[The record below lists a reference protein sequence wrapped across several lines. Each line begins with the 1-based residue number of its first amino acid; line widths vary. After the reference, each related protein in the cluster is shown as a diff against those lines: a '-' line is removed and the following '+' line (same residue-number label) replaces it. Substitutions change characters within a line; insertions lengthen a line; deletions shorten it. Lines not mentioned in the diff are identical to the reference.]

1 MIATAPI
8 PLLVTVDV
16 EIAHDRPLR
25 QQREALDDL
34 RTVLAKVPTTWFTTA
49 DAAEAFAQPLRRLLD
64 EGHEIGCHGLDHHDQ
79 EDYRRLPLTQVRP
92 LLTEATNRIEAAL
105 GVRPQVF
112 RGPRMTTS
120 VKTHTILR
128 DLNYRADFSVCSR
141 RFDPW
146 AASRYSWRWLG
157 VGPRPY
163 APLATD
169 AFRTDPT
176 AEPDAFQVV
185 PLSGMVLP
193 FISGVLFLI
202 GPSWTQ
208 RFAGLLTSHARRRR
222 APLVYLFHSYEFVN
236 VSATG
241 DRRPWHHRL
250 YLEPADARRR
260 ANQALVTHLSK
271 DLQLRAMTAS
281 TCLDQLKNEGPQ

>member
-1 MIATAPI
+1 MVETAPV

-34 RTVLAKVPTTWFTTA
+34 RAVLAKVPTTWFTTA
-49 DAAEAFAQPLRRLLD
+49 DAAEAFAHPLRGLLE
-64 EGHEIGCHGLDHHDQ
+64 EGHEVGCHGLNHHDQ
-79 EDYRRLPLTQVRP
+79 EDYRRLPLPRVRN
-92 LLTEATNRIEAAL
+92 LLTEATIRIEAAL

-120 VKTHTILR
+120 AATHAILR

-146 AASRYSWRWLG
+146 ASSRYSWRWLG
-157 VGPRPY
+157 VGARPY
-163 APLATD
+163 APLAAD

-176 AEPDAFQVV
+176 AGPDSLLVV
-185 PLSGMVLP
+185 PLSGIILP

-202 GPSWTQ
+202 GPTWTQ
-208 RFAGLLTSHARRRR
+208 RFADLLTSRARRRY
-222 APLVYLFHSYEFVN
+222 APLVYLFHSYEFVD
-236 VSATG
+236 VSA
-241 DRRPWHHRL
+241 DDDFRPWHHRL
-250 YLEPADARRR
+250 YLGPAEARWR
-260 ANQALVTHLSK
+260 ANQVLLAHLSE
-271 DLQLRAMTAS
+271 DLRLQAMTAS
-281 TCLDQLKNEGPQ
+281 TCLDQLKEGLQ

>member
-1 MIATAPI
+1 MVVTAPV

-25 QQREALDDL
+25 QQREALYDL
-34 RTVLAKVPTTWFTTA
+34 RAALTEVPTTWFTTA
-49 DAAEAFAQPLRRLLD
+49 DAAEVFTQPLQRLLA
-64 EGHEIGCHGLDHHDQ
+64 EGHEVGCHGLDHDDQ
-79 EDYRRLPLTQVRP
+79 EDYRRLPPARIRT
-92 LLTEATNRIEAAL
+92 LLTEATIRIEAAL

-120 VKTHTILR
+120 VATHAILR
-128 DLNYRADFSVCSR
+128 DLNYRADFSVCSH

-157 VGPRPY
+157 VGARPY
-163 APLATD
+163 APLAAD
-169 AFRTDPT
+169 AFRADPT
-176 AEPDAFQVV
+176 AGPDAFQVV

-202 GPSWTQ
+202 GPGWTQ
-208 RFAGLLTSHARRRR
+208 RFAELLTRRAWRLR
-222 APLVYLFHSYEFVN
+222 APLVYLFHSYEFVD
-236 VSATG
+236 VSAAG

-250 YLEPADARRR
+250 YLRPAEARRR
-260 ANQALVTHLSK
+260 ANQALVAHLSE
-271 DLQLRAMTAS
+271 DLRLRAMTSS
-281 TCLDQLKNEGPQ
+281 TCLDQLKKEGLK